1 MSERDELISYRIKQ
15 AEESLDT
22 AQFLLANGKDI
33 AAAANR
39 IYYACFYALLVLLA
53 DKKVRTS
60 KHSGIISAFDR
71 EFVKKG
77 VFAKDDSQS
86 IHEAFEIRLE
96 YDYREFVSYNLERIK
111 KLLSEIEQ
119 FIRRVKEYLG
129 KSAAGTE

>member
-39 IYYACFYALLVLLA
+39 IYYACFYALALLA

-119 FIRRVKEYLG
+119 FIRRVKEYLW
-129 KSAAGTE
+129 KSAAGTK